1 MKHKYY
7 FLVFLLLSVTQL
19 YAQVI
24 VKLQAPNQTEVGQR
38 IRISYVV
45 NTNDVD
51 DIKIGD
57 FQGFNVLYGPSA
69 STQSS
74 FSMFNGKTTHNSS
87 MTFTYTVVAME
98 EGTFEIPAA
107 TVTVGGKTYK
117 SGTSN
122 IEVLPSSSRNNSSGG
137 GSQQQGGSQPQSG
150 GRPRQESGSASSN
163 IGSQELYMT
172 VSATKRKI
180 YEQEAVLLTYKLYTL
195 VNVQQISGEMPE
207 LDGFHV
213 QEVDSKAQMS
223 LKYERVN
230 GRNYGTAVW
239 RQYVLFPQKTG
250 KVRVPSI
257 TFDTQVEVQNTS
269 MDPFDI
275 FFGGGSLSQI
285 VKKSIVAPAIEIEV
299 LPLPTPKPQNFSGAV
314 GKFTLSGSLT
324 PEQLNAN
331 DAATLRLVVSGQ
343 GNMKL
348 MKAPKVNFPKDFEVY
363 DPKQD
368 DKTTNTSVGAKG
380 NVIYDY
386 IIVPRHGGKYN
397 IPPVEFSYFDPDQNA
412 YKTLKTDS
420 FAIAVAKARG
430 GSDNIREQEDLM
442 VLNNDIRF
450 IKLNNM
456 KLKKSDSSFFGS
468 STYWGIYV
476 GLSALFLIFLAI
488 FNRQARENANIA
500 RQRGKKAGKAATKR
514 LRNASKLLK
523 EHQSGPFY
531 DEVMRALL
539 GYVADKLNLP
549 TSDLTKE
556 NVSEKLTAR
565 GVDENLVRNFL
576 DVLGECEFA
585 RFAPGDPNETM
596 DKIFADASD
605 VINRLDSA
613 INKM

>member
-7 FLVFLLLSVTQL
+7 FLVFLLLFVTQL

-74 FSMFNGKTTHNSS
+74 FSMINGKTTHNSS

-122 IEVLPSSSRNNSSGG
+122 IEVLPTSSRNNSSGG

-150 GRPRQESGSASSN
+150 SRPRQESGSASSN

>member
-19 YAQVI
+19 YAQVT
-24 VKLQAPNQTEVGQR
+24 VKLQAPNQTEIGQR

-57 FQGFNVLYGPSA
+57 FQGFNVLYGPST
-69 STQSS
+69 SSQSS
-74 FSMFNGKTTHNSS
+74 ISMINGKTTHNSS

-368 DKTTNTSVGAKG
+368 DKTTNTSLGAKG

-450 IKLNNM
+450 IKLNSM

-468 STYWGIYV
+468 SAYWGIYV

-565 GVDENLVRNFL
+565 GVDENLVKNFL
-576 DVLGECEFA
+576 DVLSECEFA